1 MAVKIMFIAK
11 VVGNVWAT
19 RKHEQLEGC
28 KLLLVKAV
36 DPGDKNKLTGETTLA
51 VDGGFGAGPGDSVLI
66 VDEGGSARK
75 VLGNPKC
82 PVRTVICGVLDKVLI
97 GGKTTFSQ

>member
-1 MAVKIMFIAK
+1 MFIAK
-11 VVGNVWAT
+11 VIGNVWAT
-19 RKHEQLEGC
+19 RKHKELENS
-28 KLLLVKAV
+28 KMLLVKAM
-36 DPGDKNKLTGETTLA
+36 DPNDNNKLVGEATLA
-51 VDGGFGAGPGDSVLI
+51 LDGGFGAGPGDAVLV

-82 PVRTVICGVLDKVLI
+82 PVRTVICGVPDKVLT